1 MSRSTNRNANRI
13 GAAADNLSQTIGDAV
28 HDLPE
33 NLKTLN
39 REFTDRAGKG
49 LDKASQAAN
58 RYLHQGRESAERLER
73 VVEDRVRSQP
83 WQAVLLAF
91 GIGALFAYMT
101 RPRQD

>member
-13 GAAADNLSQTIGDAV
+13 GAAAENLSQTVGDAV
-28 HDLPE
+28 RDLPE

-39 REFTDRAGKG
+39 REVTERASHG
-49 LDKASQAAN
+49 LDMASDAAS
-58 RYLHQGRESAERLER
+58 RYLHQGRESAVRLER